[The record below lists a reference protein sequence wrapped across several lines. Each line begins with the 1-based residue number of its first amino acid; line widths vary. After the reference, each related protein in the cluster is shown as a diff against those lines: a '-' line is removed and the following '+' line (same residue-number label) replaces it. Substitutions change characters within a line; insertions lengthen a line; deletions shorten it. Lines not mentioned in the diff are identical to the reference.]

1 LPAYYPIFLDLR
13 GRRVVVVGGNQAA
26 LRKVQGLL
34 DCDATI
40 MLIATKAEGSL
51 EKLAKDGKL
60 TWLRRGYRHGDL
72 EGAFIALVPDTSDPK
87 VNEQVFAEA
96 KARNVPVNVEDVPRL
111 CTFIAP
117 SVVRRG
123 EVAVAVSTG
132 GASPALARK
141 FRETLS
147 GSSPLKLRRS
157 IMDYADLAPLLS
169 ETRLELRRL
178 GKVVTNEHWQACLT
192 DELVEM
198 VQAGQTGEAREALMA
213 ALLKGTGCGCAQ
225 GTCVMWDELVA
236 SNQATGKQPVPRVPT
251 KSGKTSPK
259 K

>member
-1 LPAYYPIFLDLR
+1 MPAYYPIFLDLR
-13 GRRVVVVGGNQAA
+13 GRRIVVVGGNQAA
-26 LRKVQGLL
+26 ARKVQGLL
-34 DCDATI
+34 DCDASIT
-40 MLIATKAEGSL
+40 LIASKVEESL
-51 EKLAKDGKL
+51 ERLAKDGKL
-60 TWLRRGYRHGDL
+60 TWLRRGYRRGDL
-72 EGAFIALVPDTSDPK
+72 EEAFIALVPDTSDPK

-96 KARNVPVNVEDVPRL
+96 KSRNVPVNVEDVPRL

-123 EVAVAVSTG
+123 DVAVAVSTG

-147 GSSPLKLRRS
+147 GSSPLKLRHN

-178 GKVVTNEHWQACLT
+178 GKAVSNEHWQACLT
-192 DELVEM
+192 DELVDI
-198 VQAGQTGEAREALMA
+198 VQDGQTEEAREALMA
-213 ALLKGTGCGCAQ
+213 ALNKGIGCGCAQ

-236 SNQATGKQPVPRVPT
+236 GKGAGRKKPATSRRAARKASR
-251 KSGKTSPK
+251 KT
-259 K
+259 